1 MEAKIYLKTKYLFA
15 AILIASISIFA
26 GGCSKI
32 YNVQNEDLI
41 SQITFNNNIND
52 FLSIYE
58 IVEHINST
66 KASQGFVRNNL
77 DSIEKQANCK
87 LIIIDSTTSDGDG
100 YMYLIKFPDYKKD
113 FNQSA
118 LNYDG
123 KARFGSVLVEVSQ
136 HYRELNTTSTISI
149 DDTNSFYIGSL
160 NSQVKKFTGKINLY
174 RKLPEILTMSFN
186 QVKMVTDFDSMIF
199 SGQLAIQWT
208 SGGKTDGLFNDVIN
222 YNGDG
227 TFSYNNFSNISWKT
241 SVALVKNIENG
252 CSANIVKGILQIDNN
267 NLRYRIDYDPF
278 NNMSCDNI
286 AKIYSAGKEYEIR
299 MQ

>member
-1 MEAKIYLKTKYLFA
+1 MEVKILQKTKYILSA
-15 AILIASISIFA
+15 VLIAAVSVFA
-26 GGCSKI
+26 GCTKI
-32 YNVQNEDLI
+32 HDVQNEDLN

-66 KASQGFVRNNL
+66 KSSQGLVGIYL
-77 DSIEKQANCK
+77 DSIEKQVNCK
-87 LIIIDSTTSDGDG
+87 IIIIDSITSDGDG
-100 YMYLIKFPDYKKD
+100 YAYRIQFPEYKKN

-136 HYRELNTTSTISI
+136 NYRELNTTTTISI
-149 DDTNSFYIGSL
+149 GDTNAFYIGSV
-160 NSQVKKFTGKINLY
+160 NNPIKKFTGKINLY
-174 RKLPEILTMSFN
+174 RSFQAVLSMTFN
-186 QVKMVTDFDSMIF
+186 QVKMVTDVDSMVF
-199 SGQLAIQWT
+199 SGQLAIQWS
-208 SGGKTDGLFNDVIN
+208 SGESSDGLFNDVIN

-227 TFSYNNFSNISWKT
+227 TFSYNNLPNTSWKT
-241 SVALVKNIENG
+241 SLALVKNIENG

-267 NLRYRIDYDPF
+267 NLRYRIDFDPF

-286 AKIYSAGKEYEIR
+286 AKIYSAGKEYEVRI
-299 MQ
+299 Q